1 VIEIKPTREKE
12 GWDTHSRIED
22 VMDLSSFVQL
32 RSQIW
37 KLLREQNLGVDH

>member
-1 VIEIKPTREKE
+1 
-12 GWDTHSRIED
+12 

-37 KLLREQNLGVDH
+37 RLLREQNLGVDH